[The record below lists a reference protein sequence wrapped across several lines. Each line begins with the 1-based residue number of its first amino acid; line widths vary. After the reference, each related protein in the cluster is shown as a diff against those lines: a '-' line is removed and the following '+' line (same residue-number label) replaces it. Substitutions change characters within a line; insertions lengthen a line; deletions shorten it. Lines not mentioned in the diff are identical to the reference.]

1 MAFHH
6 AQFRAHV
13 EWVPHNANL
22 DASLVQHLQYGWSL
36 QSKMI
41 ERDILFIILAKNKW
55 MNVFQMLKSVH
66 FPPSSQLPW
75 SQNVTAETSQRNTT
89 LSRDT
94 GCVTGRTVVSSS
106 SMFPWTKGGLR
117 CVHAQKPHVS
127 LSLTLQTQ
135 VDLPRSGERQH
146 AGVRTLTNCFQS
158 AECIWAETCPQMK
171 KLNSAR
177 YREGVDGVGKDTSG
191 VEEEFTSGNMKCSN
205 CPHFLHWAAAK
216 VQPLTYI
223 SPTQQV

>member
-1 MAFHH
+1 MYECFPN
-6 AQFRAHV
+6 V
-13 EWVPHNANL
+13 EVSTFSSFLTAALEPKRDCWNLAEEYNALPRHWVCNRPN
-22 DASLVQHLQYGWSL
+22 
-36 QSKMI
+36 
-41 ERDILFIILAKNKW
+41 
-55 MNVFQMLKSVH
+55 
-66 FPPSSQLPW
+66 
-75 SQNVTAETSQRNTT
+75 
-89 LSRDT
+89 
-94 GCVTGRTVVSSS
+94 
-106 SMFPWTKGGLR
+106 R
-117 CVHAQKPHVS
+117 CVLQLHVSVNKRGSALCTRAKAPCLS